1 MKVRTKKSKEMGE
14 VKLFWTWSSPYA
26 QRIAWALKLK
36 GVEYETMY
44 EDLANKSRLLLEYNP
59 VHKKV
64 PVLLHNGTPI
74 CESLVILEYIDET
87 WNTTARLLP
96 EDPFARANARFW
108 AKFSDDQVLPSAFHA
123 YVSQGVEQEKA
134 KDHTLQKL
142 DIVEK
147 QLTGKKFFSG
157 ETLGFLDLVFGWIA
171 VYLDIVEETSGIKI
185 LDKERFPLISA
196 WKENISCIPVI
207 QETWPDREKLI
218 DKYRHMRQYFIS
230 TAAVKNGKA
239 S

>member
-1 MKVRTKKSKEMGE
+1 MEE

-26 QRIAWALKLK
+26 QRIVWALKLK

-44 EDLANKSRLLLEYNP
+44 EDLTNKSRSLLEYNP

-64 PVLLHNGTPI
+64 PVLLHNGTSV
-74 CESLVILEYIDET
+74 CESLVILEYVDET
-87 WNTTARLLP
+87 WNTAARLLP
-96 EDPFARANARFW
+96 EDPLARATARFW
-108 AKFSDDQVLPSAFHA
+108 AKFNDDQVLAWAFQA
-123 YVSQGVEQEKA
+123 YISQGVEQEKA
-134 KDHTLQKL
+134 KEHTLEKL

-157 ETLGFLDLVFGWIA
+157 ETLGFLDLVFGWMAI
-171 VYLDIVEETSGIKI
+171 YLDIVEETSGIKI

-196 WKENISCIPVI
+196 WMENFSHVPVI
-207 QETWPDREKLI
+207 EENWPDREKLI
-218 DKYRHMRQYFIS
+218 SKYKHMRKHFIS
-230 TAAVKNGKA
+230 AAAANNGTG

>member
-1 MKVRTKKSKEMGE
+1 MGE

-44 EDLANKSRLLLEYNP
+44 EDLGNKSCLLLAYNP
-59 VHKKV
+59 IHKKV

-87 WNTTARLLP
+87 WNTTTRLLP
-96 EDPFARANARFW
+96 EDPLARATTRFW
-108 AKFSDDQVLPSAFHA
+108 AKFNDDQVLPSAFQA
-123 YVSQGVEQEKA
+123 YVSKGVEQEKA
-134 KDHTLQKL
+134 KNHTLEKI
-142 DIVEK
+142 DVVEK

-171 VYLDIVEETSGIKI
+171 VYLEIIEETSGIKL
-185 LDKERFPLISA
+185 LDKERFPLITA
-196 WKENISCIPVI
+196 WKENFSRVPVI
-207 QETWPDREKLI
+207 EENWPDKEMLI
-218 DKYRHMRQYFIS
+218 CKYRQMREYFIS
-230 TAAVKNGKA
+230 KAAA
-239 S
+239 SKGTVS